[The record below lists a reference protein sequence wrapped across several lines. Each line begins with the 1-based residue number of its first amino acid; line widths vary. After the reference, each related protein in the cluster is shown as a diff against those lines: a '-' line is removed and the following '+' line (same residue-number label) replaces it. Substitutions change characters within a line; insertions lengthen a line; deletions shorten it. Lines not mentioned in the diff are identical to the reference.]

1 MEVDEVTNTRKRHS
15 SEEIEAQGRSSTSPP
30 KRSTVSTS
38 STSKSRVS
46 PRPKNAEDALGACS
60 QDSTSAAA
68 NLKSAPKYRPQDNG
82 PYAVYV
88 YDLNR
93 EKATHPFV
101 ISSIIANSGIPD
113 IQEIKKI
120 GKGKILIEAKSATAA
135 NRLVDNPT
143 FSKHNLKA
151 FIPAFRVIREGVIQD
166 EPVEL
171 ELEYIHRHI
180 ETPTAKIL
188 DIHRLNRRITIN
200 GKSEYV
206 PSKTL
211 CIKFAGQALPRDVF
225 LFKIRHEVRPYI
237 PKSCIC
243 FSCFRVGHIAKVC
256 KGPPRCLYCGDSD
269 HENEDSCPSR
279 NGETDAVCINCK
291 GSHLAT
297 SKDCPIISKQDNII
311 KLAAV
316 ENISIADARR
326 IINNQGSFT
335 RYGSGLDSQDFPR
348 LNSKTPY
355 NSSSSPSFISPNPFN
370 LLEAEDQD
378 YGRISYAEAA
388 GSRPASTT
396 QQASSHNGSSYHHSS
411 HGLTNHLNIS
421 QKRVNN
427 PGYDRRAH
435 QEALNNPQ
443 AAYGYSNARGMAYQ
457 SAPPP
462 PPQRGPGEPNL
473 FEFAKYIPELINLIS
488 EIANC
493 FRNHD
498 FSTLV
503 NIIISFIQ
511 NYTSSNNYRYPTG
524 DINTPSHRNNHNDYS
539 ISYNPTG
546 SQSQDFAY
554 PASNYPHDNFRNWNS
569 SKKF

>member
-1 MEVDEVTNTRKRHS
+1 MASDSGGSSDQNSNRSVSFSLQPPTLVINPSIQTNSSPINMSSNDSSDLSSSMLKSLFDEAGLSDVTTCNSNKEIASSSSPPPSSDGSQVMISSDLSMEVDEVTNTRKRHS

-200 GKSEYV
+200 E
-206 PSKTL
+206 
-211 CIKFAGQALPRDVF
+211 
-225 LFKIRHEVRPYI
+225 
-237 PKSCIC
+237 
-243 FSCFRVGHIAKVC
+243 
-256 KGPPRCLYCGDSD
+256 
-269 HENEDSCPSR
+269 
-279 NGETDAVCINCK
+279 
-291 GSHLAT
+291 
-297 SKDCPIISKQDNII
+297 
-311 KLAAV
+311 
-316 ENISIADARR
+316 
-326 IINNQGSFT
+326 
-335 RYGSGLDSQDFPR
+335 LD
-348 LNSKTPY
+348 
-355 NSSSSPSFISPNPFN
+355 I
-370 LLEAEDQD
+370 
-378 YGRISYAEAA
+378 
-388 GSRPASTT
+388 
-396 QQASSHNGSSYHHSS
+396 
-411 HGLTNHLNIS
+411 
-421 QKRVNN
+421 
-427 PGYDRRAH
+427 
-435 QEALNNPQ
+435 
-443 AAYGYSNARGMAYQ
+443 
-457 SAPPP
+457 
-462 PPQRGPGEPNL
+462 
-473 FEFAKYIPELINLIS
+473 
-488 EIANC
+488 
-493 FRNHD
+493 
-498 FSTLV
+498 
-503 NIIISFIQ
+503 
-511 NYTSSNNYRYPTG
+511 
-524 DINTPSHRNNHNDYS
+524 
-539 ISYNPTG
+539 
-546 SQSQDFAY
+546 
-554 PASNYPHDNFRNWNS
+554 
-569 SKKF
+569 